1 VKRFSS
7 AGLPGASR
15 EKGRRI
21 VCVPAWM
28 PAWQGRVVSS
38 RLPRPGAPPPSPV
51 APRPWP
57 PADSGHPVLHA
68 PNALLRLTLGAE
80 EDAAPDPVTLRPR
93 AAPGSFGVAS
103 AASITEGPCVRGS
116 G

>member
-1 VKRFSS
+1 VRKG
-7 AGLPGASR
+7 AVLCVCQPGCPHGKGGLCPHGF
-15 EKGRRI
+15 
-21 VCVPAWM
+21 PA
-28 PAWQGRVVSS
+28 PER
-38 RLPRPGAPPPSPV
+38 PPPSPV

-116 G
+116 C